1 MVYLNRQC
9 DKSMRGTSTCASF
22 SCQYGTDIVINIPA
36 AGGPIMAAMP
46 WNNKVKPKELVR
58 TSRPKRST
66 RTTEVNETYT
76 PET

>member
-1 MVYLNRQC
+1 M
-9 DKSMRGTSTCASF
+9 
-22 SCQYGTDIVINIPA
+22 NIPA
-36 AGGPIMAAMP
+36 AGGPNMAAMP

-76 PET
+76 PEK

>member
-1 MVYLNRQC
+1 MLFQMYIFQ
-9 DKSMRGTSTCASF
+9 S
-22 SCQYGTDIVINIPA
+22 QYGIFITINIPA
-36 AGGPIMAAMP
+36 AGGPNMAAMP

-76 PET
+76 PER